1 MTKKVLLMMSFV
13 GLTSAWQ
20 LSQAKQ
26 VEADNSKVKVV
37 TTFYPVYE
45 FTKGV
50 VGNDG
55 DVTMLMK
62 AGTEPHDFEPSTKDV
77 KKIQDS
83 DAFVYMDDNME
94 TWIPE
99 VKKSIKSKNIDYI
112 EGTGDMILAAGS
124 HGGHDHEHEHKHEG
138 EDKHENEEH
147 GEDGHSHAFDPH
159 VWLSPYRS
167 ITVVENIRDSLS
179 KKYPEK
185 AESFKKNADAYIAK
199 LKELDSEY
207 AKQLGDAKTKS
218 FVTQHAAFGYLALD
232 YGLNEVPINGVSAG
246 TEPSAKRIGELSKYV
261 KKYDIKYIYFE
272 ENASNKVAK
281 TLADEAGV
289 KAVVLS
295 PLESLTQK
303 EIKNGEDYFSVMR
316 ENLKAL
322 QLTTKRNGKEIKPD
336 EDTTK
341 TVYNGYFKTK
351 DVKDRKLTDY
361 SGDWQSV
368 YPFLED
374 GTLDPVM
381 DYKAKKSKGEMTAK
395 EYKDYYTI
403 GYKTDVNKIKI
414 DGKKKTITFDRNGEK
429 KTFTYKYS
437 GKKILKYEKGNRG
450 VRFMFEAKEKDAG
463 EFKYIQFSDHGI
475 APGKANHYHIYW
487 GGESHDKLLK
497 ELEHWPT
504 YYPSDLS
511 GREVA
516 QEINAH

>member
-1 MTKKVLLMMSFV
+1 MMSFV

-20 LSQAKQ
+20 LSQAQ
-26 VEADNSKVKVV
+26 HVAADDNKVKVV

-50 VGNDG
+50 VGNEG
-55 DVTMLMK
+55 DVSILMK
-62 AGTEPHDFEPSTKDV
+62 AGTEPHDFEPSTKDI

-83 DAFVYMDDNME
+83 DAVVYMDDNME
-94 TWIPE
+94 TWIPK
-99 VKKSIKSKNIDYI
+99 VKKSIKSKDVDYI
-112 EGTGDMILAAGS
+112 EGTGNMILAAGS
-124 HGGHDHEHEHKHEG
+124 ESEHEHDG
-138 EDKHENEEH
+138 EDKEHKHDKH
-147 GEDGHSHAFDPH
+147 GEEGHSHAFDPH

-179 KKYPEK
+179 KKYPKK
-185 AESFKKNADAYIAK
+185 ANSFKKNADTYIAK
-199 LKELDSEY
+199 LKQLDADY
-207 AKQLGDAKTKS
+207 AKTLGQAKQKS

-232 YGLNEVPINGVSAG
+232 YGLNQVAINGVSAEN
-246 TEPSAKRIGELSKYV
+246 EPSAKRIGELSKYV

-281 TLADEAGV
+281 TLANEAGV

-303 EIKNGEDYFSVMR
+303 EIKNGEDYFTVMR
-316 ENLKAL
+316 DNLKAL
-322 QLTTKRNGKEIKPD
+322 QLTTTREGKEIKPE
-336 EDTTK
+336 EDTSK
-341 TVYNGYFKTK
+341 SVYNGYFKTK

-361 SGDWQSV
+361 AGSWQSV
-368 YPFLED
+368 YPYLKD

-381 DYKAKKSKGEMTAK
+381 EYKAKKSKGQMSAK
-395 EYKDYYTI
+395 EYKEYYTT
-403 GYKTDVNKIKI
+403 GYKTDVTKIDI
-414 DGKKKTITFDRNGEK
+414 DGKKNVITFERNGQK
-429 KTFTYKYS
+429 KAFTYKYA
-437 GKKILKYEKGNRG
+437 GKEILTYPKGNRG

-475 APGKANHYHIYW
+475 APGKANHFHLYW
-487 GGESHDKLLK
+487 GGESQEKLHK

-504 YYPSDLS
+504 YYPADLS
-511 GREVA
+511 GREIA